1 MSKDFSQQAE
11 EQLQNAISSVEPCN
25 DYEFTNYNRDGWCY
39 YSEWINRLGLRNS
52 INAVNSYQ
60 HKVTSKNENAKRK
73 VSDIYEKAQSIDVRY
88 GNIIAGLKDRVV
100 QKKSC
105 LNKLDLGLNYIFFPN
120 HTEMGALESVEYLKK
135 IDNDMSEQQD
145 IMEKLQMLLY
155 IISGTN
161 KKTANFKSVNTVII
175 EILGCQVPRLIKPIK
190 FPTNKWL
197 VDTDDF
203 MYTMESL
210 LSRIRDINGKVSDSW
225 YKVYI
230 KNIESTIKTIAAIDK
245 KTKKLDSSSMI
256 SNIASYVGTL
266 CGIVDN
272 KPKSGSEVIS
282 SWLKLGKSSIKVEKG
297 IYDYFIKTLTP
308 YEASKLGEKYG
319 KGNIVLS
326 AISSVAEIG
335 ENSVK
340 MHDVM
345 VDENSNAYDKV
356 GQAINV
362 GGSLADFYGKLKI
375 AKMSG
380 TKSLRIVNNLE
391 GCSKGVKNQILATE
405 SSLKYTTAATV
416 GKKISTASTYID
428 IFDAGVSAV
437 SSGVKRYGQ
446 VSKDGKVDIVD
457 GASVGI
463 YSATNGLSK
472 LASSVTFGVVSFDG
486 DKTAKELEDDVTNM
500 VNSNS
505 KLVQYIGNKNNPIV
519 LRGLAAGCGAAELVG
534 KKVVSGFCKVAE
546 KAGKAAQT
554 VWTVY
559 DELNKAYGM

>member
-120 HTEMGALESVEYLKK
+120 YTEMGALESVEYLKK

-197 VDTDDF
+197 VDADDF
-203 MYTMESL
+203 VYTMEEL

-230 KNIESTIKTIAAIDK
+230 KNIESAIKTIAAIDK

-282 SWLKLGKSSIKVEKG
+282 SWLKMGKSSIKVEKG

-308 YEASKLGEKYG
+308 Y
-319 KGNIVLS
+319 
-326 AISSVAEIG
+326 
-335 ENSVK
+335 
-340 MHDVM
+340 
-345 VDENSNAYDKV
+345 
-356 GQAINV
+356 
-362 GGSLADFYGKLKI
+362 
-375 AKMSG
+375 
-380 TKSLRIVNNLE
+380 
-391 GCSKGVKNQILATE
+391 
-405 SSLKYTTAATV
+405 
-416 GKKISTASTYID
+416 
-428 IFDAGVSAV
+428 
-437 SSGVKRYGQ
+437 
-446 VSKDGKVDIVD
+446 
-457 GASVGI
+457 
-463 YSATNGLSK
+463 
-472 LASSVTFGVVSFDG
+472 
-486 DKTAKELEDDVTNM
+486 
-500 VNSNS
+500 
-505 KLVQYIGNKNNPIV
+505 
-519 LRGLAAGCGAAELVG
+519 
-534 KKVVSGFCKVAE
+534 
-546 KAGKAAQT
+546 
-554 VWTVY
+554 
-559 DELNKAYGM
+559 